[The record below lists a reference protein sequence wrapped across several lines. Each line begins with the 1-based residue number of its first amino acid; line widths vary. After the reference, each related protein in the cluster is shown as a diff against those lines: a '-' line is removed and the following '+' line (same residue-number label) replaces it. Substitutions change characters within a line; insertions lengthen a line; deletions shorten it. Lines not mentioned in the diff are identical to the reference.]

1 MRNPINSL
9 RWSLTLSFLL
19 IVSVFLGG
27 CASDAEP
34 NSSSRKDAPSKTS
47 LLIESTPSTGAEVDE
62 TTATTPDVGSVGRPA
77 DAAVIVQAE
86 LSSRSHGSSP
96 QGTEPLP
103 MPDHDRPQTAPDESK
118 AGCPPSTGYILIPR
132 GEENSENSACHDSAG
147 GMYQTGI
154 SADSQPEDGPEQTA
168 PEQTAP
174 EQTAPEQTAPVA
186 GRPYTWQ
193 DGDRTLTVF
202 LQPDQVLTD
211 DGDIKKREETK
222 GSRATQGSS
231 ASRSFARMASVFS
244 ALLAND
250 CSDTV
255 GLPVK
260 LALTN

>member
-27 CASDAEP
+27 CASDSEP

-62 TTATTPDVGSVGRPA
+62 TTATTSDVGSAGQPA

-118 AGCPPSTGYILIPR
+118 AGCPPSTGYILTPR

-154 SADSQPEDGPEQTA
+154 SADSQPEDG
-168 PEQTAP
+168 P

-222 GSRATQGSS
+222 GRRATQGSS
-231 ASRSFARMASVFS
+231 GQPVFRS
-244 ALLAND
+244 N
-250 CSDTV
+250 
-255 GLPVK
+255 G
-260 LALTN
+260 